1 MQGFRDLKGDRNT
14 TSRKREDDNLVPT
27 QIGASERFGQA
38 TTGVNAVSEAHD
50 HLLGAT
56 CSVPHPTTHQGRQLR
71 GRESVLLRAAPRTVG
86 NVRSPWPVA

>member
-1 MQGFRDLKGDRNT
+1 MEGFGDLIGDRNT
-14 TSRKREDDNLVPT
+14 TSRQREDKDLVAT

-56 CSVPHPTTHQGRQLR
+56 SSVPHPTTHQSGQLR
-71 GRESVLLRAAPRTVG
+71 GTEPALAGVVQGWRGDGHSPRPAG
-86 NVRSPWPVA
+86 